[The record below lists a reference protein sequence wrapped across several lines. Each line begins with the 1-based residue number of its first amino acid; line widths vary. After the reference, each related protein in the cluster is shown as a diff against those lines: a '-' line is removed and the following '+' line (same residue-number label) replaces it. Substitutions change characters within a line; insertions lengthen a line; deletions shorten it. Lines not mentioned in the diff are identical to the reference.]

1 MPEALLPPEPG
12 RWRQALHPLRPAPTM
27 PPWNL
32 PALADLLPP
41 APLVPAAVVVG
52 LRPRDGE
59 WRVLLTRRPE
69 TLRQHAG
76 QVSFP
81 GGRLDAADADP
92 LAAALRETEEEV
104 GLPASAI
111 EPLGWLD
118 PFATITGFH
127 VWPLVALLDPVQP
140 LRPNAAEV
148 AEAFEV
154 PLAFLLDPANA
165 REVAV
170 EWRGQSRR
178 LTEFHWG
185 GHRIWGATAA
195 MLVNLRERLQAAGAG

>member
-1 MPEALLPPEPG
+1 
-12 RWRQALHPLRPAPTM
+12 M

-32 PALADLLPP
+32 PTLADLLPR

-52 LRPRDGE
+52 LRPQDGE
-59 WRVLLTRRPE
+59 LRVLLTRRLE

-127 VWPLVALLDPVQP
+127 VWPLVALLDPLQP
-140 LRPNAAEV
+140 LRPNADEV
-148 AEAFEV
+148 AETFEV

-178 LTEFHWG
+178 LTEFRWG
-185 GHRIWGATAA
+185 GYRIWGATAA